1 MENLIV
7 SLGVEEKKGVPVVSS
22 RKVADVF
29 GKRHDHVIRD
39 IEVAISAL
47 PNFGEYK
54 TYFIKSHYYNSKN
67 RPLPEYLLTRDGFTL
82 LAMGFT
88 GEKAMEF
95 KVAYIQAFNSME
107 KKLTE
112 HGNLRKKSIKAR
124 NMFTDCL
131 QAHGYKK
138 QHEYIQTTK
147 QMKAVLGVEN
157 KKDKM
162 TDSELKLITAC
173 ELISQL
179 NIERAGA
186 IGYHAVNPLC
196 LKSSVAVANAV
207 NPALVGRI

>member
-22 RKVADVF
+22 RKVAEVF
-29 GKRHDHVIRD
+29 GKEHHNVIRD
-39 IEVAISAL
+39 IEICR
-47 PNFGEYK
+47 GELK
-54 TYFIKSHYYNSKN
+54 NEPSSMYFIKHHYYSSQSK
-67 RPLPEYLLTRDGFTL
+67 PLPEYLLTRDGFTL

-88 GEKAMEF
+88 GEKAMKF
-95 KVAYIQAFNSME
+95 KIAYIQAFNSME

-131 QAHGYKK
+131 QAHGYNKPY
-138 QHEYIQTTK
+138 EYIQTTK

-157 KKDKM
+157 NKDKM

-186 IGYHAVNPLC
+186 IGYNAVNPLC